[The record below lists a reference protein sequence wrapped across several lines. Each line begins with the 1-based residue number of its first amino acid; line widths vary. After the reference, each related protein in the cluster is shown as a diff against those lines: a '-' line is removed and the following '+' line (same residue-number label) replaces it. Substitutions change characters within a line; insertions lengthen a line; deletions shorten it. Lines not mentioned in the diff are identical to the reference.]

1 MSMSN
6 ELRAMTRQFV
16 EGAAFQ
22 QAIAEVERD
31 PYLFPRD
38 FWRRCVEIGGLAM
51 DIPEEYGGGLLD
63 PVDQA
68 AIMEE
73 LARGHAGLALSVLVQ
88 NSLTAFPISRYG
100 SEEQKQKYLPRMA
113 QGELVACFGLSEPG
127 RGSDAKGIEL
137 TARRDEQRGGWLL
150 KGMKRWIT
158 NADRAGVIVLATRT
172 GTTESRGD
180 GITVFLAE
188 IGPDVAG
195 FSVPKP
201 HDKIGQFGST
211 LCDVIFEDVH
221 VPDDAIM
228 GEVDSGW
235 EIINSTL
242 EHSRVWIA
250 AQASGIALGA
260 LDEAEA
266 YTAERVQFGRPLKD
280 IAPVANHIAVLR
292 RQVELAQFLVNK
304 AARHESEGHELAF
317 IWASLAKLIA
327 SETALFVASDA
338 MLLHGGTGYVNDL
351 PISRIYRDAGVPR
364 IYEGA
369 AHIQVRIIE
378 RYLERD
384 KIMSLFPPSAGL
396 MSDVSDLTPLDT
408 LTAEIESWYPRP
420 LAVR

>member
-1 MSMSN
+1 MSN

-16 EGAAFQ
+16 EGSAFQ
-22 QAIAEVERD
+22 QAIAAVERD
-31 PYLFPRD
+31 PYHFPTD

-73 LARGHAGLALSVLVQ
+73 LARGHAGLSLSVLVQ
-88 NSLTAFPISRYG
+88 NSLTAFPINQFG

-113 QGELVACFGLSEPG
+113 QGELVACFGLSEPA
-127 RGSDAKGIEL
+127 RGSDAKGIQL
-137 TARRDEQRGGWLL
+137 TARKDEERGGWRLN
-150 KGMKRWIT
+150 GIKRWIT

-188 IGPDVAG
+188 IGPDVEG
-195 FSVPKP
+195 LSVPKP

-211 LCDVIFEDVH
+211 LCDVIFENVH
-221 VPDDAIM
+221 VPDGAIM
-228 GEVDSGW
+228 GEVDAGW

-250 AQASGIALGA
+250 AQGSGIALAA

-280 IAPVANHIAVLR
+280 MPPVANHLAVMR

-304 AARHESEGHELAF
+304 AARHESEGDELAF
-317 IWASLAKLIA
+317 VWASLAKLIA
-327 SETALFVASDA
+327 SETCLFVASDA

-351 PISRIYRDAGVPR
+351 PISRIYRDSGVLR

-384 KIMSLFPPSAGL
+384 RIMALFPPSAGL
-396 MSDVSDLTPLDT
+396 MRDASELTPLET
-408 LTAEIESWYPRP
+408 LTAEIETWQPGL